1 MRIAPRNYVIGAAI
15 LAVLGAGVAEAATA
29 RLHSMKVEAP
39 DGAVVHVQYSGDIV
53 PKVEIVPVDRD
64 VSALWAYP
72 ASADPE
78 PMLMADPFAGM
89 ERISAIMDAQMNAM
103 IQRAALMQRQAA
115 QMQAQAAA
123 TPAVAGNAAPGFTMV
138 GDMPQGM
145 HVTYYSS
152 TTSADGCTRTVSY
165 SSEGSGT
172 APKMVQA
179 ASDACD
185 AADASG
191 SAMPA
196 AIPAKAEAPA
206 KAPEALGQ
214 KV

>member
-39 DGAVVHVQYSGDIV
+39 DGAVVHVQYTGDIV

-64 VSALWAYP
+64 VSALRAYP

-89 ERISAIMDAQMNAM
+89 ERISAIMDAMM
-103 IQRAALMQRQAA
+103 QRAALMQRQAA